1 MAVGYAFGFRKSEL
15 LKMHVRQVDLL
26 NRTITL
32 DPGTTKNDDAREVTM
47 TQEVFDLLAACVVGK
62 QPEDFVFTR
71 KNGKPVRDFHES
83 WEKLCIAAGVPGLLL
98 HDLRRSAVRNMIRRG
113 VPERV
118 AMAISGH
125 KTRTVFERYNIVS
138 PSDLREAARKIEQGK
153 QDVSKTMAPEVARA
167 QAEALSTLQP
177 N

>member
-1 MAVGYAFGFRKSEL
+1 M
-15 LKMHVRQVDLL
+15 
-26 NRTITL
+26 
-32 DPGTTKNDDAREVTM
+32 
-47 TQEVFDLLAACVVGK
+47 VGK
-62 QPEDFVFTR
+62 QPNDYVFTR
-71 KNGKPVRDFHES
+71 KNGKPVRDFRES
-83 WEKLCIAAGVPGLLL
+83 WEKLCVAAAVPGLLL
-98 HDLRRSAVRNMIRRG
+98 HDLRRSAVRNMVRRG

-118 AMAISGH
+118 AMTISGH

-153 QDVSKTMAPEVARA
+153 KDAATAVALDPARA